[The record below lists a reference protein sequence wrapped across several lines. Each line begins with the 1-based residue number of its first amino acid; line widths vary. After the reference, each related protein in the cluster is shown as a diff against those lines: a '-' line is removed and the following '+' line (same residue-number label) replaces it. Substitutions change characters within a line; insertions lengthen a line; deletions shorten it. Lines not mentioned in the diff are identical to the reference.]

1 VEITHPALPFPLVA
15 HGDLPV
21 AARLDE
27 DGTVTVT
34 GAARSDMFIDPNGPA
49 PDYAAGLLL
58 GRLPQDEGG
67 AEAEAEADFTFSARV
82 TVPFASTYDAGVL
95 VVYAGPDRFAKLCF
109 EYSPQHRPTVVTV
122 VTRGVSDDANAF
134 AVEGETVS
142 LRVARIGRAWAFH
155 ASTDEKHWSMVRYF
169 SLGETVEPVRVGLL
183 AQSPT
188 GEGISVT
195 FAQLAYRRG
204 TLADLR
210 DGS

>member
-1 VEITHPALPFPLVA
+1 MSSTLIRHPALPFDLTE

-21 AARLDE
+21 AHRLGP
-27 DGTVTVT
+27 DGTVTLT
-34 GAARSDMFIDPNGPA
+34 GAAHSDMFIDPNGSG

-58 GRLPQDEGG
+58 GEPPAG
-67 AEAEAEADFTFSARV
+67 DFTFGAQV

-95 VVYAGPDRFAKLCF
+95 VVYVAPDRFAKLCF
-109 EYSPQHRPTVVTV
+109 EYSPQNQPTVVTV
-122 VTRGVSDDANAF
+122 VTRGESDDANAF
-134 AVEGETVS
+134 PVPGATVS

-169 SLGETVEPVRVGLL
+169 SLGESAEPARVGLM

-188 GEGISVT
+188 GEGISVR
-195 FAQLAYRRG
+195 FAGLRFTPG
-204 TLADLR
+204 TLANPR